1 MDLFLAPNP
10 ADMTYYK
17 PDYARQ
23 PEEQTILEDL
33 DDREFIWDVTLDP
46 NFDVGE
52 AAWGNDHRG
61 QIKTLYTGINPTK
74 TRMVM
79 ERTVPSYDKEDPMMV
94 GLGQD
99 GMWEESKGKGRGWGN
114 GIGAR
119 HAFQV

>member
-46 NFDVGE
+46 NFDVE
-52 AAWGNDHRG
+52 KAAS
-61 QIKTLYTGINPTK
+61 TGP
-74 TRMVM
+74 R
-79 ERTVPSYDKEDPMMV
+79 
-94 GLGQD
+94 
-99 GMWEESKGKGRGWGN
+99 SKL
-114 GIGAR
+114 
-119 HAFQV
+119 